1 MKKQKNSAIQC
12 LLLDNGQRPAGSM
25 VNSNG
30 ETISWDNA
38 YKISYL
44 PLEESKA
51 NSIRKITVLESAVDS
66 VDEALAEIHWGALI
80 TLSLENGKVSEVTV
94 VSDLLETLF
103 E

>member
-1 MKKQKNSAIQC
+1 MKKKKNSAIQC

-38 YKISYL
+38 YKITYL

>member
-1 MKKQKNSAIQC
+1 MKKKKNSAIQC

-38 YKISYL
+38 YKLTYL

-51 NSIRKITVLESAVDS
+51 NSIRKVTVLESAVDS

>member
-1 MKKQKNSAIQC
+1 MKKKKNSAIQC

-38 YKISYL
+38 YKLTYL

-51 NSIRKITVLESAVDS
+51 NSIRKITVWESAVDS
-66 VDEALAEIHWGALI
+66 VDSALAEIHWGALI

>member
-1 MKKQKNSAIQC
+1 MKKKKNSAIQC

-38 YKISYL
+38 YKITYL

-51 NSIRKITVLESAVDS
+51 NSIRKNTVLESAVDS

>member
-1 MKKQKNSAIQC
+1 MKKKKNSAIQC

-25 VNSNG
+25 VNGNG

-38 YKISYL
+38 YKITYL

-51 NSIRKITVLESAVDS
+51 NSIRKVTVLESAVDS

>member
-1 MKKQKNSAIQC
+1 MKKKKNSAIQC

-38 YKISYL
+38 YKLTYL

>member
-1 MKKQKNSAIQC
+1 MKKKKNSAIQC

>member
-1 MKKQKNSAIQC
+1 MKKKKNSAIQC

-38 YKISYL
+38 YKIAFL